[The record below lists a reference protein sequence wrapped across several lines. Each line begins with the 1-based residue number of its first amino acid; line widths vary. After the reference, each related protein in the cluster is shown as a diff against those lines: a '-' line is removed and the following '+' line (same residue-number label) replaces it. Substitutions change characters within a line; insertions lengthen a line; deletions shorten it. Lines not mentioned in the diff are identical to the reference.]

1 MFKKLKL
8 AWALWRA
15 WRKVEHMD
23 KPILKSKTIWA
34 GIIGGLALI
43 FPSVLCL
50 MNGTCVFGDV
60 AQKIIEGA
68 VLVLGAF
75 GIRMA
80 IAANGSNGK

>member
-34 GIIGGLALI
+34 GILGGLAI
-43 FPSVLCL
+43 IIPSALCL
-50 MNGTCVFGDV
+50 LNGTCAFGDILPKFV
-60 AQKIIEGA
+60 EGIA
-68 VLVLGAF
+68 LILGAIGVRF
-75 GIRMA
+75 A
-80 IAANGSNGK
+80 IAKNGGDA